1 MHTTTTTRSPA
12 GAWGRRV
19 LWGLPAAIALAVH
32 VPALG
37 SPFLIDDY
45 AHQAMA
51 DGHYPGST
59 GPWALYDFIQ
69 DSNRGALVDRGVFP
83 WWTDPRLVVRFLRPV
98 PSALL
103 WIDHRW
109 FGNRPFWP
117 HVHSLLWWAFAV
129 VAVHALL
136 RSSFSQRVARIGALV
151 FAVAPC
157 HALPVTWLAN
167 REVLVSTALGTL
179 ALSAYARWREDRRAR
194 DGVSSLALFA
204 VAMAA
209 GEYTL
214 CYAGYV
220 VAVELVHRRE
230 SLTQRTI
237 GLASFALPSAGYLA
251 LRTALHY
258 GAHGAGFYHDPL
270 SDFRAYASGAPHR
283 AAVLVATAWL
293 GSNDGG
299 WALSVGWTFWSLAV
313 AIAALIALLWVPIAR
328 TFRALDPERRRRASW
343 MLLGSMLSLAPVL
356 AVEPGAR
363 LLAISMVGV
372 SAIVALILDHWWSSP
387 IPRAQHGAAALTALV
402 ALGLAFVHLARAPVN
417 TVWTIRKTQQ
427 GYAVFAER
435 MAWVRQ
441 RAAHRS
447 TVVVVRAVSP
457 SAELFAPFI
466 LDEAGTVRWRAL
478 TYASEHS
485 ILLRTGARS
494 IELVARPGP
503 LFPVGP
509 QDLFRD
515 FDRSLRVGDTVA
527 LEGMRVTVL
536 QLDEHD
542 APRRLRF
549 EFDRD
554 LDDPSMLWITERVDG
569 FREQRLPEVGYG
581 EPVLP

>member
-1 MHTTTTTRSPA
+1 VDTTSPRPPA

-19 LWGLPAAIALAVH
+19 LWGLPAAVALVVH
-32 VPALG
+32 IPALG

-69 DSNRGALVDRGVFP
+69 DSNRAALIDRGVFP
-83 WWTDPRLVVRFLRPV
+83 WWTDPRLVVRFFRPV

-103 WIDHRW
+103 WIDHRL
-109 FGNRPFWP
+109 FGSHAFWP
-117 HVHSLLWWAFAV
+117 HVHSLLWWALAV
-129 VAVHALL
+129 AAVHALL

-151 FAVAPC
+151 FAMAPC

-167 REVLVSTALGTL
+167 REVLVSAALGTM
-179 ALSAYARWREDRRAR
+179 ALCSYARWREGRRAR
-194 DGVSSLALFA
+194 DGLSSFALFA

-220 VAVELVHRRE
+220 LAIELVHRRE
-230 SLTQRTI
+230 SLARRAI
-237 GLASFALPSAGYLA
+237 GLTSFALPAAGYLV
-251 LRTALHY
+251 LRAALHY

-293 GSNDGG
+293 GLNDSG
-299 WALSVGWTFWSLAV
+299 WALSIGWTFWSLAIV
-313 AIAALIALLWVPIAR
+313 LIALVAVLSVPIAR
-328 TFRALDPERRRRASW
+328 TLHALDREPCRRAAW
-343 MLLGSMLSLAPVL
+343 MLLGSVLSLAPVL

-363 LLAISMVGV
+363 LLAVSMVGV
-372 SAIVALILDHWWSSP
+372 SAVVALILDHAWSSP
-387 IPRAQHGAAALTALV
+387 IPRARRGAAGLTALV
-402 ALGLAFVHLARAPVN
+402 ALGLAFGHLVRAPVN
-417 TVWTIRKTQQ
+417 TVRTIRKTQQ

-435 MAWVRQ
+435 MAWVRE
-441 RAAHRS
+441 RAVHRS

-466 LDEAGTVRWRAL
+466 LDEAGDVRWRAL

-515 FDRSLRVGDTVA
+515 FDRSLRIGDTVA

-536 QLDEHD
+536 QLDDHE

-549 EFDRD
+549 EFDED

-569 FREQRLPEVGYG
+569 FREQRLPEPGYG